1 MGARPVGSNSI
12 GKETF
17 EGEGCP
23 VLDIVTGSM
32 RGILVGFPD
41 MFVVEHRSFF
51 LRRLDTVDY
60 QAKPNIRRGGVA
72 AQGLWRVAAKK
83 LLILQAL
90 GIVL

>member
-1 MGARPVGSNSI
+1 MKMGARPVGSNSI

-41 MFVVEHRSFF
+41 MFVVEHRGPFF
-51 LRRLDTVDY
+51 YDVSTR
-60 QAKPNIRRGGVA
+60 
-72 AQGLWRVAAKK
+72 
-83 LLILQAL
+83 
-90 GIVL
+90 